1 MVCGFMCA
9 ETDELARERASG
21 WTYFIF
27 LLGYYA
33 KNGQAENPDD
43 VDLWALYEDWKK
55 TPKGQAVLDTGLIG
69 SPDTIRKQ
77 LREYERS
84 NVDQVILLNQSGRT
98 THADICSSL
107 ELFAREVMPEFQGR
121 EPEHQEWK
129 QDVLAGR
136 IRLDAGLET
145 GPAQYLGHP
154 GERTYVTPQ
163 RIAR

>member
-1 MVCGFMCA
+1 MCA

-43 VDLWALYEDWKK
+43 VDLWTLYEEWKK

-107 ELFAREVMPEFQGR
+107 ELFAQEVMPEFQAR

-129 QDVLAGR
+129 QEVLAGR
-136 IRLDAGLET
+136 IRLDAELET